1 MARVSAVEWARGG
14 GGCCCSFKRIAFMIC
29 CVNLVAAL
37 LVVRSLYT
45 SFFFPP
51 SSGISGNSLAD
62 QIMRTEESIRI
73 RGEMEPLALVSAVR
87 SQVRKLKKKLSGDQ
101 KRGLIQLPQ
110 PVMYK
115 FAYEILERLQG
126 LHNTNTFMHGQLN
139 PLDFGELKIRKCYA
153 LEIDFFGDKRTD
165 GWVDAD
171 CVMVSHSTLKFTSA
185 VNLWRIQKLEVVRK
199 EASSKSSNSS
209 IRYQEA
215 MWFIEML
222 KQALVTN
229 WHVLMEGIGFW
240 IAANVMN
247 TEHDDKPENETD
259 IAVGHLTFAV
269 L

>member
-87 SQVRKLKKKLSGDQ
+87 KLKKKLSGDQ

-126 LHNTNTFMHGQLN
+126 LHNTNVTEQQ
-139 PLDFGELKIRKCYA
+139 A
-153 LEIDFFGDKRTD
+153 
-165 GWVDAD
+165 
-171 CVMVSHSTLKFTSA
+171 A

-259 IAVGHLTFAV
+259 IEEIIPGRPMAPECHAELHTEGADLLDPKFLKPHIPYKILPHVQSACTRRRTKKPQKP
-269 L
+269 